1 MLDRGAMRKRME
13 MTPGRTRPKRARY
26 KRDLAHKLYSY
37 FISYNDIGAP
47 SISKFARSIGATVE
61 DVEAWREYEL
71 FDRAYREC
79 SEIRR
84 DYLIDS
90 ALAKKNDSSLTK
102 FLLSTEF
109 GMGEDVSEGD
119 KSIEVRVEVVD

>member
-1 MLDRGAMRKRME
+1 MTQKR
-13 MTPGRTRPKRARY
+13 RARPRRARY
-26 KRDLAHKLYSY
+26 TSDLAHKLYSY

-47 SISKFARSIGATVE
+47 SISKFARHVGATVE
-61 DVEAWREYEL
+61 DVESWREHKL

-109 GMGEDVSEGD
+109 KMGEDVSDKD

>member
-1 MLDRGAMRKRME
+1 MTQKR
-13 MTPGRTRPKRARY
+13 RARPRRARY
-26 KRDLAHKLYSY
+26 TSNLAHKLYSY

-47 SISKFARSIGATVE
+47 SISKFARSIGATVQ
-61 DVEAWREYEL
+61 DVEQWREHEL

-102 FLLSTEF
+102 FLLLAEF
-109 GMGEDVSEGD
+109 RMGEDISDAD
-119 KSIEVRVEVVD
+119 KSIEVKVEVVD

>member
-1 MLDRGAMRKRME
+1 MQKRKK
-13 MTPGRTRPKRARY
+13 MTPGRTRPKRVRY
-26 KRDLAHKLYSY
+26 TSDLAHKLYSY
-37 FISYNDIGAP
+37 FISYNDVGAP
-47 SISKFARSIGATVE
+47 SISKFARCIGATVE
-61 DVEAWREYEL
+61 DVESWREHEL

-109 GMGEDVSEGD
+109 RMGEEISDKD